1 MGVAGDGGGGRAARV
16 GRRDGGR
23 AGRHRLTTARGTAEV
38 GGTERAMSEDVE
50 VARRGRAPVG
60 RYVDLPGRGRTF
72 VRELPGPDGAPT
84 VVLLH
89 GWTTTAALNWSP
101 SFAPLGRQFRVLALD
116 HRGHGRGLRSAAPF
130 RLEDCADD
138 VAALLDTL
146 GIARCIAA
154 GYSMGGPIAQLLRRR
169 HPGLVDGLVLCATS
183 ASFHGTR
190 REWLLSGLATG
201 SCLLAAAPPVRP
213 ALAAA
218 MTVARVWHR
227 PRGLLCGNE
236 LLGHDWTKLVE
247 AGREICRFDSRPW
260 VHELGVPTAVVATTA
275 DDIVPPHRQRDLAGA
290 IPDASLRL
298 VAGGHAVCTTAP
310 QRFVPAL
317 VAACRE
323 VEARGAGS
331 PVRPHAA

>member
-1 MGVAGDGGGGRAARV
+1 
-16 GRRDGGR
+16 
-23 AGRHRLTTARGTAEV
+23 
-38 GGTERAMSEDVE
+38 MSEVVE
-50 VARRGRAPVG
+50 IAGSRRAPAG
-60 RYVDLPGRGRTF
+60 RYVDLPGRGRTY

-101 SFAPLGRQFRVLALD
+101 SFGPLARQFRVVALD

-138 VAALLDTL
+138 VAALLDAL

-154 GYSMGGPIAQLLRRR
+154 GYSMGGPIAQLLWRR

-183 ASFHGTR
+183 ATFHGTR

-201 SCLLAAAPPVRP
+201 GCLLAASPPVRP

-218 MTVARVWHR
+218 MTVVRAWHR
-227 PRGLLCGNE
+227 PPGLRCGTE
-236 LLGHDWTKLVE
+236 LIGHDWTKLVE

-260 VHELGVPTAVVATTA
+260 VQQLAVPTTVVATTA
-275 DDIVPPHRQRDLAGA
+275 DEVVPPRRQLALADA
-290 IPDASLRL
+290 IPSASLRL

-323 VEARGAGS
+323 VAVRATPGTSARTD
-331 PVRPHAA
+331 AA